1 MGPPPFVLPL
11 TSFFES
17 PSSGPAQYRD
27 VSPSLPTCHYPQPS
41 FLLKLSQFLARV
53 SVPFV
58 IPLAVLV
65 FITWFSPSS
74 FLSCCI
80 LLDCFSS
87 LVVPIRFASPSS
99 PLDQPIPHWVTSL
112 LQVCL
117 SLVSISQLWGRRD
130 WVGPRMLMFTF
141 RLKIRSAL

>member
-1 MGPPPFVLPL
+1 MGPPPFTLLL

-17 PSSGPAQYRD
+17 PSSGSAQYRD
-27 VSPSLPTCHYPQPS
+27 VSPSLPTCHSLQPS
-41 FLLKLSQFLARV
+41 FLLKLSQFLTRI

-65 FITWFSPSS
+65 FTAWVSPSS

-99 PLDQPIPHWVTSL
+99 SLDLPVPHRVTSP

-117 SLVSISQLWGRRD
+117 SLVSISQLWGGRD

-141 RLKIRSAL
+141 RLQVRSAL